1 MQSMNDLDLNFAKML
16 LLYNITLSHDLLYIW
31 CTFWNDVCQSFF
43 FCRLIELGK
52 VWNNKC
58 SGEIQVKCRSTGEGY
73 HHRWRD
79 ASPGPQFSL
88 LLGVIAQCGTPD
100 CLLLCCHQ
108 ANPGLPRL
116 SELGSFLHW
125 SAHGSLRQQ
134 ALRAPAD
141 GIHSIFLLFIFN
153 EWCQKLW
160 SDIC

>member
-1 MQSMNDLDLNFAKML
+1 MTLTWILPKCLSALQHYLCF
-16 LLYNITLSHDLLYIW
+16 ITWPVVYLMHILKW
-31 CTFWNDVCQSFF
+31 CMCIFF
-43 FCRLIELGK
+43 FCRLVELGK

-58 SGEIQVKCRSTGEGY
+58 SGEIQVKCRTTGEGY
-73 HHRWRD
+73 HHRWGD

-88 LLGVIAQCGTPD
+88 LLGVIGQCGTPD

-116 SELGSFLHW
+116 SALGSFLHW
-125 SAHGSLRQQ
+125 SAHGSQCQQ
-134 ALRAPAD
+134 ALGAPAD

>member
-1 MQSMNDLDLNFAKML
+1 MTLTWILPKCLSALQHYLCF
-16 LLYNITLSHDLLYIW
+16 ITWPVVYLMHILKW
-31 CTFWNDVCQSFF
+31 CMSIFF
-43 FCRLIELGK
+43 FCRLVELGK

-58 SGEIQVKCRSTGEGY
+58 SGEIQVKCRTTGEGY
-73 HHRWRD
+73 HHRWGD

-125 SAHGSLRQQ
+125 SAHGSQCQQ

>member
-1 MQSMNDLDLNFAKML
+1 MHILK
-16 LLYNITLSHDLLYIW
+16 W
-31 CTFWNDVCQSFF
+31 CMSIFF
-43 FCRLIELGK
+43 FCRLVELGK

-58 SGEIQVKCRSTGEGY
+58 SGEIQVKCRSTGEGS

-88 LLGVIAQCGTPD
+88 LLGVIGQCGTPD

-116 SELGSFLHW
+116 SALGSFLHW

-141 GIHSIFLLFIFN
+141 VPRAQWGGSTVPDGA
-153 EWCQKLW
+153 LW
-160 SDIC
+160 QVSQVSLTLDQLQTGADCSQPRDSQGAP